1 MKINNYLD
9 VTFNLNG
16 ETYKLYTK
24 PNNSTKINK
33 IKPNW
38 KQQIIWF
45 NPSFN
50 LKTKTKNWQSKN
62 LKLAFS
68 SS

>member
-9 VTFNLNG
+9 VNSNLND

-24 PNNSTKINK
+24 PNNNTKINK

-45 NPSFN
+45 NPPFN